1 MSWVWRF
8 LDAAGK
14 QLTPHDVD
22 SPAFSAQGDAETWI
36 GESWRELA
44 DAGVSAVVLVHDGH
58 DVYGPMSLAEPE
70 PED

>member
-36 GESWRELA
+36 GESWRDLVE
-44 DAGVSAVVLVHDGH
+44 AGVDQVSLLEDDAV
-58 DVYGPMSLAEPE
+58 VYGPMSLHPAT
-70 PED
+70 